1 MSRSRLRNAAAAL
14 VLAAACAPGAG
25 AAKPELKA
33 EVEAGID
40 ALYRMEFDEAARHC
54 DRMRALEPGHPFGEF
69 GHTAVLWAR
78 YIYGSELGDDS
89 LLGPIE
95 EQVRRTVETGRA
107 WVKAH
112 PGDAEALMALGAA
125 EGILGRMYATRRQ
138 YIRGYLSAR
147 SAMKATRAAVEAD
160 PSLVDAQLGLGMYDY
175 YTDLYPR
182 MIRPLAKV
190 ILRGDRARGIE
201 RLRLVA
207 ERGSWGK
214 MAAKMLLVE
223 ISLHDPYGA
232 RDPELAVKLMSEVRQ
247 RYPTSAM
254 LHSAQLAALYQ
265 AGRVDEAHLGA
276 LEFLRKV
283 EEGRYRR
290 FDEAKGRVFLA
301 AALWALKRPEDAL
314 TSYLKAAGLKPRNRW
329 SVWALVRAG
338 HVLDL
343 LGRRTEALL
352 AYKEAATEPDRWG
365 YKEYADKALKR
376 PFVLDGE
383 FTVDPR

>member
-1 MSRSRLRNAAAAL
+1 
-14 VLAAACAPGAG
+14 
-25 AAKPELKA
+25 
-33 EVEAGID
+33 
-40 ALYRMEFDEAARHC
+40 
-54 DRMRALEPGHPFGEF
+54 
-69 GHTAVLWAR
+69 
-78 YIYGSELGDDS
+78 
-89 LLGPIE
+89 
-95 EQVRRTVETGRA
+95 
-107 WVKAH
+107 
-112 PGDAEALMALGAA
+112 MALGAA

-160 PSLVDAQLGLGMYDY
+160 PSLIDAQLGLGMYDY
-175 YTDLYPR
+175 FTDLYPR

-207 ERGSWGK
+207 EKGSWGK

-232 RDPELAVKLMSEVRQ
+232 RDPELAVRLMEEVRA

-254 LHSAQLAALYQ
+254 LHSAQLAAFYQ
-265 AGRVDEAHLGA
+265 AGRLEEAHKGA

-301 AALWALKRPEDAL
+301 AAQWALGRREEAL
-314 TSYLKAAGLKPRNRW
+314 ATYLKGAGLKPRNRW
-329 SVWALVRAG
+329 SVWALIRAG

-352 AYKEAATEPDRWG
+352 AYREAAMEPDRWG

-376 PFVLDGE
+376 PFVLEGE